1 MRIKISFCARKT
13 ENSFAIKSKDNNDRL
28 KKFLE
33 FYWNCLESRDIIW
46 RLHNIVRHGIVNL
59 PVDAVVFA
67 ACTVA
72 ADRAQMFAARQRMIR
87 RIRRDRLAL
96 TTGRCTQEVAVTTS
110 IEGSLH
116 AKQRERSSI
125 NLRHYL
131 TVTCTFRTI

>member
-1 MRIKISFCARKT
+1 MEKIPKVLLGLFRV
-13 ENSFAIKSKDNNDRL
+13 
-28 KKFLE
+28 
-33 FYWNCLESRDIIW
+33 SRYY
-46 RLHNIVRHGIVNL
+46 LATYYNIVRYGIVNL

-67 ACTVA
+67 TRTVA

-116 AKQRERSSI
+116 AKQRE
-125 NLRHYL
+125 
-131 TVTCTFRTI
+131 